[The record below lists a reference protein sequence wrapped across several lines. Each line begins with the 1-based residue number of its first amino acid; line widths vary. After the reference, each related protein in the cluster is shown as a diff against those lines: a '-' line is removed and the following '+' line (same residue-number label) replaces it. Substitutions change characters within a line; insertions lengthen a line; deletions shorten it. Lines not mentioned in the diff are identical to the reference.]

1 MISQLSPLERK
12 ISFQKNLLHI
22 DSIEE
27 LDVNNVLSSLN
38 NSGFCCIRGLISE
51 NEIRAARKKFFSHFN
66 AKLDNPSS
74 GESPRDIQRNF
85 QKLRVGLSPAKPENS
100 RLVRTFFNPLWE
112 EDIFELHGA
121 FRRMIHLR
129 NHILCKPATFAL
141 DSIEEGLWTA
151 SRIQHYPPGGGFMS
165 AHRDELVINA
175 TSDIGLG
182 FLQLLLVLSQKGK
195 DYLSGG
201 GFIIK
206 DNKFIDIEEET
217 CLGDIILY
225 DGDTVHGVDTIDPH
239 KSLDLN
245 TPNGR
250 LVGFVTLYKDLS
262 AKSNA

>member
-1 MISQLSPLERK
+1 MISQLSPHERK
-12 ISFQKNLLHI
+12 ILFQQNLIHI
-22 DSIEE
+22 DSVEE
-27 LDVNNVLSSLN
+27 LDIDNVLSSLK

-51 NEIRAARKKFFSHFN
+51 DKMRAARKKFFSHFN

-85 QKLRVGLSPAKPENS
+85 QKLRVGISPAKPENS
-100 RLVRTFFNPLWE
+100 RLVRTFFNPLWD

-121 FRRMIHLR
+121 FRQMIHLR
-129 NHILCKPATFAL
+129 NRMLCKPDTFAL

-165 AHRDELVINA
+165 AHRDDLVIDA
-175 TSDIGLG
+175 ASDVGLG

-206 DNKFIDIEEET
+206 DNKFIDIEGET
-217 CLGDIILY
+217 SLGDIILY
-225 DGDTVHGVDTIDPH
+225 DGDTMHGVDTIDPN
-239 KSLDLN
+239 KSLDLS
-245 TPNGR
+245 TPYGR

-262 AKSNA
+262 AKSKA